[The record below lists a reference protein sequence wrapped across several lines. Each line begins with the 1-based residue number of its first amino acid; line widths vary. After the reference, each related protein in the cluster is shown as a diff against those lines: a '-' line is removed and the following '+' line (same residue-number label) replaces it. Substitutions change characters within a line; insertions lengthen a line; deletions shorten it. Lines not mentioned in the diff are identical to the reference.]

1 MGRVIRVGGL
11 VYLLCAGCATAPPL
25 DNPILT
31 GGQPTAIENPVLVAP
46 GMPTAPVYQ
55 EVFEKCI
62 GILSDYFDDL
72 YPPNPY
78 AGVIVSRPRVAPGY
92 EQFWKPGNPD
102 PRARLLA
109 TLQTIR
115 QTATIR
121 ITPGEHGGFLVYVEV
136 DRELEDIPRPTLVT
150 LGTPIFEETPTVSR
164 PFDVVNQDLTT
175 DPTSTWFKVGRDYA
189 LEQVILDRIRRG
201 H

>member
-1 MGRVIRVGGL
+1 MGRVIRVGG
-11 VYLLCAGCATAPPL
+11 VVCLLCAGCATAPPL
-25 DNPILT
+25 DNPLLT
-31 GGQPTAIENPVLVAP
+31 GTQATAIENPVLVAP

-62 GILSDYFDDL
+62 DILSDYFDL
-72 YPPNPY
+72 YPPNPFS
-78 AGVIVSRPRVAPGY
+78 GVIVSRPRIAPGY

-121 ITPGEHGGFLVYVEV
+121 IMPGEHGGFFVHVEV
-136 DRELEDIPRPTLVT
+136 DRELEDLPRPSQQLI
-150 LGTPIFEETPTVSR
+150 GTPVFEESATVAR
-164 PFDVVNQDLTT
+164 PFDVVNQDVTT
-175 DPTSTWFKVGRDYA
+175 DLTSSWFKVGRDYA
-189 LEQVILDRIRRG
+189 LEQMILDRIRRG